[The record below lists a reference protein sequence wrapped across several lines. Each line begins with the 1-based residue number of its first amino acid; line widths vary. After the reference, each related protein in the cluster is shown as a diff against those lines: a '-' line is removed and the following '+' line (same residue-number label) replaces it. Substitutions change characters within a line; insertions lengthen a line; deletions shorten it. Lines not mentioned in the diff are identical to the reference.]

1 MKLLLSL
8 TLAFIG
14 TVAYAQNFKMID
26 TTPPKEVKPE
36 IKYDSLVNIRLISE
50 EDYQKQFIGQSI
62 LFYPRNPNSKSL
74 PEYFANFITPH
85 EQIVAI
91 DTVWYKRRKKP
102 RPSDYKLDTIKTNR
116 YRTQYVV
123 KKGVTLCATLSD
135 YWSPKYQK
143 VNAYTF
149 IKSDIQPANM
159 IHTGDFTPY
168 TEIEGK
174 TFKILDII
182 NRNIDN
188 TNKSIFASKE
198 TLFMLQ
204 SERGDTVYWSTYYD
218 KYEGSKLEP
227 HLYPVIVTGY
237 IEKMKQLHLNREIY
251 IRDTYPMKKYK
262 CAEIVYSGE
271 ENQYMV
277 PSFVLKGNDEEL
289 IVPLTIAPSLF
300 CYKIESF
307 DREGR
312 EKDLT
317 FNKLKYIDATRY
329 EAKLEE
335 ERLAA
340 EAKLEAKKVQLRK
353 EKLAR
358 EARLEKDKLA
368 KEARQARLEKERLA
382 DEQAEK
388 DRIIQKQKRKELL
401 YKKYGQ
407 TNGKLIS
414 EGKVKIGMTKEMCI
428 DAWGKPKSVNKSS
441 GAWGVHEQWV
451 YGLKTYL
458 YFEGNKLTSIQ
469 N

>member
-26 TTPPKEVKPE
+26 TTPPKEVEPE
-36 IKYDSLVNIRLISE
+36 IKYDSLANIRLISE

-116 YRTQYVV
+116 YKPQYVV
-123 KKGVTLCATLSD
+123 KKGVTLCAASED
-135 YWSPKYQK
+135 YCSPKYPK
-143 VNAYTF
+143 VNAYF
-149 IKSDIQPANM
+149 NKEDLY
-159 IHTGDFTPY
+159 TGDFTPF

-182 NRNIDN
+182 NRNTDK
-188 TNKSIFASKE
+188 TNKSSDAFKE

-204 SERGDTVYWSTYYD
+204 SEKGDTVYWNTFYD
-218 KYEGSKLEP
+218 NLEERKIKLL
-227 HLYPVIVTGY
+227 LYPVIVTGY

-300 CYKIESF
+300 SYCIESF

-335 ERLAA
+335 ERLVA